1 MKESRDERQR
11 LCATCK
17 IHWDRSSQ
25 LDCPK
30 CGAHAF
36 FTMNE
41 GDIGTAMYFEQSGD
55 DRGNYSKFK
64 APES

>member
-1 MKESRDERQR
+1 MSDQRQR

-17 IHWDRSSQ
+17 IHWDRESG
-25 LDCPK
+25 LECPK

-36 FTMNE
+36 FTFNE

-55 DRGNYSKFK
+55 SRDAYRKWEGNQ
-64 APES
+64 